1 MLCFP
6 LLDVRRQ
13 FAAATR
19 FQFLYH
25 VRAELGN
32 QTENMPGRERFK
44 TLPIYCMA
52 DRHIAGKVQQSFI
65 HILRAQ
71 FRPHRAGRKD
81 CKPIFTLS
89 NKEVPFLHL
98 LFYVLLQLI
107 ADLIPARQPP
117 QGIAEYNCLLAGKS
131 LQRQL
136 GQIPIQQLAGKEG
149 SSALIP
155 NYHRGARMAFFCGPI
170 KHILDALICVFQYFG
185 VSIRFMYQIITVIYT
200 IALW

>member
-1 MLCFP
+1 MAAKASLAEAVRCFVFRF
-6 LLDVRRQ
+6 LDVRRQ

-32 QTENMPGRERFK
+32 QTENMPGRENFK

-89 NKEVPFLHL
+89 NKGSTVPAPAFLCTSPTYSGSHSS
-98 LFYVLLQLI
+98 
-107 ADLIPARQPP
+107 PP
-117 QGIAEYNCLLAGKS
+117 TAAGASQNTTASSQGNPFKGS
-131 LQRQL
+131 LDRYRSSSWL
-136 GQIPIQQLAGKEG
+136 GRKGVP
-149 SSALIP
+149 ALIP
-155 NYHRGARMAFFCGPI
+155 NYHRGARMAFFAVPSNTSWM
-170 KHILDALICVFQYFG
+170 H
-185 VSIRFMYQIITVIYT
+185 
-200 IALW
+200 

>member
-1 MLCFP
+1 
-6 LLDVRRQ
+6 
-13 FAAATR
+13 
-19 FQFLYH
+19 
-25 VRAELGN
+25 
-32 QTENMPGRERFK
+32 
-44 TLPIYCMA
+44 MA
-52 DRHIAGKVQQSFI
+52 DSHITGKVQQSFI

-89 NKEVPFLHL
+89 HKEVPFLHL

-117 QGIAEYNCLLAGKS
+117 QGIAEYNRLLVGKS

-136 GQIPIQQLAGKEG
+136 GQIPIQQLTGKEG

-155 NYHRGARMAFFCGPI
+155 NYHRGARMVFFCGSI
-170 KHILDALICVFQYFG
+170 QHIPDALICVFQHFG
-185 VSIRFMYQIITVIYT
+185 VSIRFMYQIITVIY
-200 IALW
+200 AVAFW